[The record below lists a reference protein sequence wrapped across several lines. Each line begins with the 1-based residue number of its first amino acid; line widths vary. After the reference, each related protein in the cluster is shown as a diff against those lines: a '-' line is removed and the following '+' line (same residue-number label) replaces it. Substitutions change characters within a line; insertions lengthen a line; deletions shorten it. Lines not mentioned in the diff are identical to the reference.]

1 MKTQSV
7 AAVNEMDE
15 VFENVARYFLIL
27 SEPARL
33 RILHSICQGEKSV
46 GEIVDETSFGQT
58 SVSRHLGLMYQAGVL
73 RRRREGA
80 QVFYGV
86 ADATLTD
93 VCRAVCV
100 RVAAGL
106 DGNKGLKRNVL
117 ELIGAFG

>member
-1 MKTQSV
+1 MTALKA
-7 AAVNEMDE
+7 AAVTETDE
-15 VFENVARYFLIL
+15 VFEQVARYFLIL

-33 RILHSICQGEKSV
+33 RILHSICQAEKSV
-46 GEIVDETSFGQT
+46 GEIVDETSLSQT
-58 SVSRHLGLMYQAGVL
+58 NVSRHLGLMYQAGVL

-86 ADATLTD
+86 TDATLTD

-100 RVAAGL
+100 RVAAGF

-117 ELIGAFG
+117 ELIGALG